1 MNEAPFRDELLKQNS
16 SAALGME
23 MDGFKKLIE
32 AEHRRSTKLLRWTIG
47 IWAGWVV
54 LLLMGLLYPAI
65 SYAFSSNANRPP
77 IATTQQSTDAAAA
90 PAPAQ
95 KSIGKAVVVSIYLIG
110 VTAMPVAGM
119 ILLVMTFLSTRSAN
133 AAQIRASLAS
143 IETQLA
149 VLMAQRK

>member
-1 MNEAPFRDELLKQNS
+1 MNETPFRDELLKQA
-16 SAALGME
+16 SAAAPGMD
-23 MDGFKKLIE
+23 MDGFKNLIE
-32 AEHRRSTKLLRWTIG
+32 AERRRSTKLLRWTIG

-65 SYAFSSNANRPP
+65 SYAFSSDANRPA
-77 IATTQQSTDAAAA
+77 IAATQQSTDAAAA

-95 KSIGKAVVVSIYLIG
+95 KSVGKAAVVSIYLIG

-119 ILLVMTFLSTRSAN
+119 ILLVMTFLATRSAN
-133 AAQIRASLAS
+133 STQIRASLAA

>member
-1 MNEAPFRDELLKQNS
+1 MNETSFRDELLKQNS
-16 SAALGME
+16 SAAPGME

-54 LLLMGLLYPAI
+54 VLLMGLLYPAI
-65 SYAFSSNANRPP
+65 SYAFSRDASRPP
-77 IATTQQSTDAAAA
+77 IAATQQSTGAATAA
-90 PAPAQ
+90 VPAQ

-119 ILLVMTFLSTRSAN
+119 ILLVMTFLATRSAN
-133 AAQIRASLAS
+133 STQIRASLAA
-143 IETQLA
+143 IEMQLA

>member
-1 MNEAPFRDELLKQNS
+1 MNETSFRDELLKQNS
-16 SAALGME
+16 SAAPGME

-54 LLLMGLLYPAI
+54 VLLMGLLYPAI
-65 SYAFSSNANRPP
+65 SYAFSRDASRPP
-77 IATTQQSTDAAAA
+77 VAATQQSTGAATAA
-90 PAPAQ
+90 VPAQ

-119 ILLVMTFLSTRSAN
+119 ILLVMTFLATRSAN
-133 AAQIRASLAS
+133 STQIRASLAA
-143 IETQLA
+143 IEMQLA